1 MNKKSLTNL
10 SAVLIT
16 LLFFSVNTLL
26 DITGGNGGGG
36 GGGGG
41 GGEVN
46 NASGVHPVV
55 LDTTILPC
63 LGQVHTV
70 HILFLDNSASF

>member
-1 MNKKSLTNL
+1 MNKKYLTIL
-10 SAVLIT
+10 SAVLTT
-16 LLFFSVNTLL
+16 LLFFTVNTLL
-26 DITGGNGGGG
+26 DITGGDGGGG

-41 GGEVN
+41 GGVN